1 MVAYAYVKRG
11 TRQKEKSINN
21 QVRDEDSKGIY
32 YQQYK
37 RGKRRFII
45 SLEYHNFGP

>member
-37 RGKRRFII
+37 REKCRFII